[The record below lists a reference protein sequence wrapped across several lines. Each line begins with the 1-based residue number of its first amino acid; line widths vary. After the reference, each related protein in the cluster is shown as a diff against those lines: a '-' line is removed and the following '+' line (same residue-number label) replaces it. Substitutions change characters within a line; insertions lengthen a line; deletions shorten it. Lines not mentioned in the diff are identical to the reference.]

1 MTVPA
6 DRPPAAVED
15 TRSHAHA
22 RADAE
27 NPAARPT
34 TTEKLGIEDHTVL
47 LIAVVAACV
56 LLAFGAMIVLTALG
70 GGSDYVPWSD

>member
-15 TRSHAHA
+15 TRDHAHA
-22 RADAE
+22 HAVD
-27 NPAARPT
+27 PPARPT

-47 LIAVVAACV
+47 LVAVVAACV
-56 LLAFGAMIVLTALG
+56 LLAFAAMIVLTALG